1 MVSRRIDT
9 PDSRPALAWVVGL
22 PRGWTTSNERLV
34 LFALAADSYDG
45 LACSPNRD
53 AILHATGLWGD
64 AYYRALNG
72 LRAPTDKRPALL
84 SVQRRNGARTVYT
97 FLPTQS
103 ENPDSLTPSENPDPV
118 QETNPVGEPRSGWGV
133 ETQSEHPVGQPSRST
148 QSENP
153 DAHPSLPLPL
163 GREGGREPRPPQAG
177 QRGSLTTERV
187 RAVAETVV
195 PPAARAGIDC
205 SNPDLADALAQAFAN
220 GWTTDHLAA
229 ALADMS
235 RARSSAT
242 GQLLA
247 RVKALAAREPDALV
261 LIPPAAGNQKP
272 GKPHDVSH
280 PPNVHDL
287 PDYNAGDC
295 EHGAPLT
302 MPCIDCR
309 IEREAANA

>member
-1 MVSRRIDT
+1 MSRSIDT
-9 PDSRPALAWVVGL
+9 PDSRPALAWVACL

-84 SVQRRNGARTVYT
+84 SVDRRSGARTVYT
-97 FLPTQS
+97 FLRTQS
-103 ENPDSLTPSENPDPV
+103 ENPDSVTRSENPDS
-118 QETNPVGEPRSGWGV
+118 VG
-133 ETQSEHPVGQPSRST
+133 VGQPSRRT
-148 QSENP
+148 QSGNPVGTPRRNTPSENP

-163 GREGGREPRPPQAG
+163 GREGGSGPRPPQAG
-177 QRGSLTTERV
+177 RRDPLTTERL
-187 RAVAETVV
+187 RAVVESVV

-205 SNPDLADALAQAFAN
+205 SNTDLADALAQAFAN
-220 GWTTDHLAA
+220 GWTTDDLTA
-229 ALADMS
+229 ALTGMG
-235 RARSSAT
+235 RAKSSPT
-242 GQLLA
+242 GQLIA
-247 RVKALAAREPDALV
+247 RVKALATRDPDAMILTT
-261 LIPPAAGNQKP
+261 PAAGSETPEEAQLL
-272 GKPHDVSH
+272 DSQH
-280 PPNVHDL
+280 PPRFDQL

-302 MPCIDCR
+302 MPCIECR
-309 IEREAANA
+309 LEREAANA